1 MSLEHYL
8 VLSAIVFGIG
18 MVGVLIQRNLILM
31 FMSIELMLVAVNIN
45 LVAFSKYLHT
55 MVGQVFVVFIMC
67 VAAAEAAVGLALILS
82 FYRNKETI
90 NVDEIN
96 ILRG

>member
-18 MVGVLIQRNLILM
+18 MIGVLIQRNLILM